1 MHVWKNKKSQRI
13 DFYVV
18 YISQIL
24 SLVFVISVMFYRLAD
39 NREE

>member
-1 MHVWKNKKSQRI
+1 MSEKIKKSQRI

-18 YISQIL
+18 CIFQIL
-24 SLVFVISVMFYRLAD
+24 SLVFVISIMFYRLAD

>member
-1 MHVWKNKKSQRI
+1 MSEKIKKSQRI

-18 YISQIL
+18 YIFQIL
-24 SLVFVISVMFYRLAD
+24 SLVFVISIIFYRLAD